1 MWLDVFQVLLV
12 FFHVCSPCP
21 LLSVEESPVE
31 PAGNKMIWS
40 KALPIMLVTWN
51 STHKADKPEATGTF
65 VSTLVL
71 LFMVVKA
78 TSSYTERKEVRA
90 RI

>member
-1 MWLDVFQVLLV
+1 MSGWGLNLRPPTQQT
-12 FFHVCSPCP
+12 
-21 LLSVEESPVE
+21 
-31 PAGNKMIWS
+31 G
-40 KALPIMLVTWN
+40 ALPTELTGGDIKVVTWN
-51 STHKADKPEATGTF
+51 STHKPDKPEANSTF

-71 LFMVVKA
+71 HFMVVKA